1 MFEEPTLSSESH
13 AGPPMRPPSLHHR
26 TDGPAR
32 PAIPAQNRGP
42 SGLHRFNSAPAGSAE
57 SALLGCCGSPRWAR
71 RLAAHRPYP
80 DLTAL
85 LAACD
90 EASYDLSPAELCQAL
105 AGEPASGP
113 LHGRAPRAAHTALS
127 AAHAAYESRFG
138 HPFVIC
144 LDAFRPSEHLDQVLA
159 SIRSRLSHEPDEERA
174 VAADELRRL
183 ARGRI
188 TRLVADTGHAGS
200 PSVAV

>member
-1 MFEEPTLSSESH
+1 
-13 AGPPMRPPSLHHR
+13 MRPPSLHHR

-32 PAIPAQNRGP
+32 PAIPGQNRGP
-42 SGLHRFNSAPAGSAE
+42 SGLHRFNAAPAGAAE
-57 SALLGCCGSPRWAR
+57 SALLGCCASPRWAQ

-90 EASYDLSPAELCQAL
+90 EASYDLSPAELSQAL
-105 AGEPASGP
+105 AGERASGL
-113 LHGRAPRAAHTALS
+113 LHSRAPRAAHTALS

-138 HPFVIC
+138 HSFVIC
-144 LDAFRPSEHLDQVLA
+144 LDAFRPSERLDEVLTG
-159 SIRSRLSHEPDEERA
+159 IRSRLSHEPDEERS

-188 TRLVADTGHAGS
+188 ARLVADPGHAGS

>member
-1 MFEEPTLSSESH
+1 
-13 AGPPMRPPSLHHR
+13 MRPPSLHHR
-26 TDGPAR
+26 TDVPAR

-42 SGLHRFNSAPAGSAE
+42 SALHRFNSAPAGTAE
-57 SALLGCCGSPRWAR
+57 SVLLGCCASPHWAR

-90 EASYDLSPAELCQAL
+90 EASYDLSPAELSHAL
-105 AGEPASGP
+105 AGEPGSGLP
-113 LHGRAPRAAHTALS
+113 HSRAPRAAHTALS

-138 HPFVIC
+138 HAFVIC
-144 LDAFRPSEHLDQVLA
+144 LDEVRPSDHLDQVL
-159 SIRSRLSHEPDEERA
+159 SGIHSRLSHEPDEERS

-188 TRLVADTGHAGS
+188 ARLVADPGHAGS